1 MFKNKLKNYVCYN
14 CKKFDDDLLRLP
26 FNGFICHNCIS
37 NELDHLGVEKIKNDN
52 KDLISIDDIINTKSF
67 NYKNND
73 NYSSN
78 DKINFEYDIVKQKLN
93 NFYFDIQRSK
103 EIINSKFDI
112 LY

>member
-52 KDLISIDDIINTKSF
+52 NDLISIDDIINTKSF
-67 NYKNND
+67 NDLSRLFLDTTNSQLERD
-73 NYSSN
+73 L
-78 DKINFEYDIVKQKLN
+78 FE
-93 NFYFDIQRSK
+93 
-103 EIINSKFDI
+103 
-112 LY
+112 